1 MDRDR
6 PKSNAI
12 ALSEE
17 SVQLILEDFGRYQ
30 EPLPQAILQ
39 YLVEGGDDAILQ
51 QLQERYMPMIDERS
65 AAFRGWDPSPS
76 PALRYQMLHTLTT
89 QDIEFY
95 YRLAR
100 IYAVEAENLRWLSIG
115 WLGLFFMFLGNN
127 RFFFSLEQPPTPPP
141 VITAHLIESLLV
153 RFGDRTDTLARL
165 VFLAELRQ
173 ANSGNPVRLAWIGAS
188 LPEFSAYSLKHESV
202 IREALDY
209 AAVEARIHALNM
221 LAVCQMSP
229 IPFASLLVDRATA
242 KSKLERAAAFI
253 VIQREARAMVPFVQ
267 AKAQTGN
274 ATERAHAARLLMD
287 LIGIE
292 ARLFLEERL
301 EIEQTATV
309 KDAIEQVLFYI
320 AILSE
325 PEPEI
330 LLSPLPIVVL
340 EAPLPASVRE
350 EIERVLNQCYELA
363 QGKYEEQQGHLYP
376 SIPQPQPPSPEFVD
390 RVFECLQFG
399 TAAECFALQ
408 PIYHYLINSQVHP
421 QFRQLL
427 EIPELDLIHVTRLLL
442 LMQRIPTQSQTLVP
456 TPTIPQCLHW
466 GESEIITNNV
476 LQPWCQRRQP
486 NGSLRYLVSGFEAL
500 GISGDTIAWKMLTLE
515 ESPFWSW
522 GEQAIWEYFA
532 ERLSILDV
540 LFGLGSLTQIYYSHE
555 QTARRQLF
563 QILELCPQLPARFIP
578 QLWDIALNGNQREMC
593 LAQRCLDKRPGTQER
608 LHQLVNHSE
617 RSIQIIAIQWLIDR
631 LDRTAIPQFQEA
643 LRRQPTG
650 TVRDLLLRGLEKLG
664 ISIDRFVDRS
674 QLHQESQVGLRKG
687 MPQALSWFPFG
698 ALPKVRWHDREEPV
712 PIQILIWFIVQ
723 SYQQKNPEPSPV
735 LRQYAKLWKKE
746 DCQRFGQFVLE
757 SWINQD
763 TQVASA
769 VKEKGIL
776 AVAGACGG
784 AAMVPAIDRYLKTY
798 FGNRLAQCLALLQML
813 TWSDDFAAIQLLLS
827 VANRFRTAKIQ
838 EAAQQ
843 CVQQLAQRQGWTLAE
858 LGDRTIPWCG
868 LAEDGTLLLD
878 YGSRQFTAHLNAEC
892 QLVLSD
898 DSGKVLK
905 SLPTARK
912 DDDAELV
919 KVAKQQ
925 WTATKK
931 QLELVRS
938 QQQTRL
944 YEALCTQR
952 SWTFSD
958 WEIFLHQNP
967 IVGRWCQRLIWAV
980 FIDNSVHPV
989 QTFRPQE
996 NGSLIDAENN
1006 VVTVS
1011 PTACVRLA
1019 QATLLSDELTQSWQK
1034 HLINSQIT
1042 PLFDN
1047 WTAVYSL
1054 PKVNQEMTE
1063 ITDFVGLSLSRH
1075 QLRQRAMQQGYLPK
1089 TAEFEHGWTVD
1100 YRKHFESM
1108 NLEAVIDF
1116 SGDSPVSEEDFE
1128 VQLGEVYFWQKR
1140 KVPLA
1145 EVPPVLLSIVW
1156 SEILAIVKSVIGVEK
1171 VS

>member
-1 MDRDR
+1 MDRDQ
-6 PKSNAI
+6 PKSNAR
-12 ALSEE
+12 ALSAE
-17 SVQLILEDFGRYQ
+17 SVQLILQDFGRYR
-30 EPLPQAILQ
+30 EPIPQAILQ

-51 QLQERYMPMIDERS
+51 QLQERFMLMPDERS
-65 AAFRGWDPSPS
+65 VEFRNWNPNPS

-95 YRLAR
+95 YRLTR
-100 IYAVEAENLRWLSIG
+100 IYTVEAENLRWLSIG
-115 WLGLFFMFLGNN
+115 WLRLFLLFLADNWHI
-127 RFFFSLEQPPTPPP
+127 LEQPLTPPRA
-141 VITAHLIESLLV
+141 ITAHLIESLLV
-153 RFGDRTDTLARL
+153 RFGDRTDTLAQL
-165 VFLAELRQ
+165 VFLADIRQ
-173 ANSGNPVRLAWIGAS
+173 AEPSEVLRFAWIGAS
-188 LPEFSAYSLKHESV
+188 VPEFSAYSLKHESV
-202 IREALDY
+202 IREALCH
-209 AAVEARIHALNM
+209 AAVEARIHALDM

-229 IPFASLLVDRATA
+229 IPFAALLVDRATA
-242 KSKLERAAAFI
+242 NSKTERAAALM
-253 VIQREARAMVPFVQ
+253 VLQREASAMVPFVR
-267 AKAQTGN
+267 AKAQTGT
-274 ATERAHAARLLMD
+274 ALERTHAARLLMD

-309 KDAIEQVLFYI
+309 KDAIEQALYYL
-320 AILSE
+320 AILNA
-325 PEPEI
+325 PEVGI
-330 LLSPLPIVVL
+330 LLSPLPGVVL
-340 EAPLPASVRE
+340 EAPLPTSVCE
-350 EIERVLNQCYELA
+350 EINRVLNQFYELA
-363 QGKYEEQQGHLYP
+363 QAKYEEQQCHQYP
-376 SIPQPQPPSPEFVD
+376 SIPLPQPPSSDFVD

-408 PIYHYLINSQVHP
+408 PIYHYLIHSLVHP

-466 GESEIITNNV
+466 AESEISTSSV

-486 NGSLRYLVSGFEAL
+486 NSSLRYLVSGFEAL
-500 GISGDTIAWKMLTLE
+500 GISGDTIAKKMLTWE

-522 GEQAIWEYFA
+522 DEQAIWEYFA

-540 LFGLGSLTQIYYSHE
+540 LFELGPFPQIYYTHE

-563 QILELCPQLPARFIP
+563 RILELFPQLPARFIP
-578 QLWDIALNGNQREMC
+578 QLWDIALNGVQAEMP
-593 LAQRCLDKRPGTQER
+593 LAQRCLANRPGTQER

-617 RSIQIIAIQWLIDR
+617 PAIQIIAIQWLTR
-631 LDRTAIPQFQEA
+631 LLDRTAIPQLQTA
-643 LRRQPTG
+643 LRRQPTQ
-650 TVRDLLLRGLEKLG
+650 TVRDALLRSLEKLG
-664 ISIDRFVDRS
+664 ASIDEFLDRS
-674 QLHQESQVGLRKG
+674 QLLQESQAGLRKG
-687 MPQALSWFPFG
+687 IPKALSWFPFG
-698 ALPKVRWHDREEPV
+698 ALPLVHWQDTEEPV
-712 PIQILIWFIVQ
+712 ATEILTWFIVQ

-735 LRQYAKLWKKE
+735 LRQYVKLWNVE
-746 DCQRFGQFVLE
+746 ERQQFGQFVLE

-763 TQVASA
+763 TQVTSA

-784 AAMVPAIDRYLKTY
+784 ASMVPIINRYLKTY

-868 LAEDGTLLLD
+868 LAENGTLLLD
-878 YGSRQFTAHLNAEC
+878 YGSRQFTAHLDAEC
-892 QLVLSD
+892 KLVLTD

-919 KVAKQQ
+919 KTAKQQ

-958 WEIFLHQNP
+958 WEIFLHQHP
-967 IVGRWCQRLIWAV
+967 IVRRLCQRLIWAV
-980 FIDNSVHPV
+980 FAENSVYPI

-1011 PTACVRLA
+1011 PTAIVRLA
-1019 QATLLSDELTQSWQK
+1019 QATLLSHELTQAWQK
-1034 HLINSQIT
+1034 HLNNFQIT

-1047 WTAVYSL
+1047 WTAIYSL
-1054 PKVNQEMTE
+1054 PTVSREVTE
-1063 ITDFVGLSLSRH
+1063 IRDFAGRSISRH
-1075 QLRQRAMQQGYLPK
+1075 QLRQRAMQHGYLPK
-1089 TAEFEHGWTVD
+1089 TAEFEHGSTVD
-1100 YRKHFESM
+1100 YRKQFESM
-1108 NLEAVIDF
+1108 NLEVVIDLEGA
-1116 SGDSPVSEEDFE
+1116 GDPPVSAEDFA
-1128 VQLGEVYFWQKR
+1128 VQLGEVYFWQKC

-1156 SEILAIVKSVIGVEK
+1156 SEILAIVQPV
-1171 VS
+1171 